1 MLKNFLK
8 CVANNIFI
16 IMMVLMIVF
25 FIFYAFDMKCPN
37 RYGPGFLPLKECS
50 SYGRLISVWE
60 LSTFIKCFGPC
71 LALVGLHY
79 LSKIAMNLHEIA
91 KQNKNK

>member
-1 MLKNFLK
+1 
-8 CVANNIFI
+8 
-16 IMMVLMIVF
+16 MMVLMIVF

-37 RYGPGFLPLKECS
+37 RHGAGFLPLKECR
-50 SYGRLISVWE
+50 SYRLISVWE

-79 LSKIAMNLHEIA
+79 LSKITKSLYEIA
-91 KQNKNK
+91 NQNKNK

>member
-1 MLKNFLK
+1 MLKKFLK
-8 CVANNIFI
+8 YVTNNIFI

-37 RYGPGFLPLKECS
+37 RYGAGFLPLKECDP
-50 SYGRLISVWE
+50 YRLISVWE